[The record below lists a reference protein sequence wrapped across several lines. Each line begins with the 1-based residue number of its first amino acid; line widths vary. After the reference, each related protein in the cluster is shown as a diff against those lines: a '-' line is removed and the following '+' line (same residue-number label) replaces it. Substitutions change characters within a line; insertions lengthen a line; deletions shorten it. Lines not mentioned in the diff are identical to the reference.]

1 MFSATMPVE
10 VRRTCR
16 AFMQNQDEI
25 FIDDETKLVLHGL
38 LQYYLNIRENE
49 KNLKLFDLLD
59 ALEFNQVHIIIR
71 L

>member
-1 MFSATMPVE
+1 
-10 VRRTCR
+10 
-16 AFMQNQDEI
+16 MQNQDEI